1 MAGLKHSRQ
10 RDAIAENLRH
20 RKDHPTADMIYKDIR
35 NVYPNIS
42 LGTVYRNL
50 SLLAD
55 LGEIKKLS
63 SFAGADHFDGR
74 TERHC
79 HFMCTRCE
87 RIMDLESEG
96 IHHIMELAGENFG
109 GKITDYSAR
118 FFGLCEDCL
127 RETAGTPVKA
137 DDAANDK
144 KQQKS

>member
-1 MAGLKHSRQ
+1 MFEKLKSYAARQ
-10 RDAIAENLRH
+10 LELDPSEITPDSTFE
-20 RKDHPTADMIYKDIR
+20 
-35 NVYPNIS
+35 S
-42 LGTVYRNL
+42 LGID
-50 SLLAD
+50 SLD
-55 LGEIKKLS
+55 VGE
-63 SFAGADHFDGR
+63 
-74 TERHC
+74 
-79 HFMCTRCE
+79 M
-87 RIMDLESEG
+87 IMDLESEG

>member
-1 MAGLKHSRQ
+1 MIRDSFCAACISMRAAWAVRISR
-10 RDAIAENLRH
+10 RRLG
-20 RKDHPTADMIYKDIR
+20 
-35 NVYPNIS
+35 S

-87 RIMDLESEG
+87 RIIDLENEK

-127 RETAGTPVKA
+127 KETTNNSDTSENAS
-137 DDAANDK
+137 DK
-144 KQQKS
+144 N

>member
-1 MAGLKHSRQ
+1 MATLKYSRQ
-10 RDAIAENLRH
+10 RESIKEFLRS
-20 RKDHPTADMIYKDIR
+20 RTDHPTADVVYENMKLI
-35 NVYPNIS
+35 YPNIS

-87 RIMDLESEG
+87 RIIDLENAK

-127 RETAGTPVKA
+127 KETVNESDTSENTS
-137 DDAANDK
+137 DEN
-144 KQQKS
+144 